1 MEILTCYKALLHVQD
16 TLSRNGQGEIGG
28 VAVSMTFPAGVRHYS
43 QALLVFTA
51 AANTLSIR
59 HRVNGYEH

>member
-1 MEILTCYKALLHVQD
+1 MEILTCYEAFLHVQD

-43 QALLVFTA
+43 QASLQRQQTRCLYAIVSTGMS
-51 AANTLSIR
+51 NR
-59 HRVNGYEH
+59 